1 MKLKSFS
8 LISLL
13 IIFSSLTL
21 NLNSEEKID
30 IWNNEKKANNEF
42 TPTSTQNIGNNKNL
56 KSSQTIKG
64 LDKIEIQE
72 KSEIKSDEKKV

>member
-1 MKLKSFS
+1 MSLMKLKSFS

-30 IWNNEKKANNEF
+30 IWNNEKKA
-42 TPTSTQNIGNNKNL
+42 SL
-56 KSSQTIKG
+56 SV
-64 LDKIEIQE
+64 
-72 KSEIKSDEKKV
+72 IKSKDKTTDINTKYWK

>member
-1 MKLKSFS
+1 MSLMKLKSFS

-42 TPTSTQNIGNNKNL
+42 TPTSTKNIENNK
-56 KSSQTIKG
+56 
-64 LDKIEIQE
+64 DF
-72 KSEIKSDEKKV
+72 KK